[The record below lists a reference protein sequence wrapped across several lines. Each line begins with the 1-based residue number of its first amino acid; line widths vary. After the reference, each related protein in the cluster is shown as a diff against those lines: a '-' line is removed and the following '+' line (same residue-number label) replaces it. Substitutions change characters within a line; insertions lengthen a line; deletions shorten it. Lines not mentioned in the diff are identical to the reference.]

1 MAEAAGRNSGKQADA
16 PAAPGGKIDD
26 SELKAKRRVNRMVL
40 AIAAAMVA
48 AVGLAVF
55 GSFYYVE
62 GERQRE
68 VQAWQVRLGIV
79 ADSRVAAVNEWIE
92 QNFAA
97 IRELAEN
104 ASLQVYM

>member
-48 AVGLAVF
+48 AVGLGAYQVVTPDAFLAPFYAVIAIALVTTVVGVF
-55 GSFYYVE
+55 LAATA
-62 GERQRE
+62 GESKR
-68 VQAWQVRLGIV
+68 
-79 ADSRVAAVNEWIE
+79 
-92 QNFAA
+92 
-97 IRELAEN
+97 
-104 ASLQVYM
+104 